1 MMLACEY
8 CTLAPY
14 ALTDGIVFYYF
25 AHVHHNHLKKIER
38 IIKKMSSNFFVYARK
53 SIHMDKSESIKN
65 QILICKNYIISNY
78 PEVSEDEIKVYTDDG
93 FSGKDTNRPRYE
105 LMMQDISKSKN
116 GYLVCYKLD
125 RVSRSISDFSN
136 LINDLSAKKVNF
148 VSVKEQFDTSTICG
162 RTMMYIFALFAQIER
177 ETTAE
182 RVRDGMMMLAKT
194 GRWLGGVT
202 PAGFDVGK
210 KERNET
216 NDTNK
221 KSSYLKPNDYMETVK
236 LIFEKYLEHGSVC
249 RINKQFFDEGI
260 KTLNGANHSYISV
273 KQILRNPVYC
283 TADAQSYEYF
293 SQKGCKNIF
302 FEKKDFYKKRGLMAY
317 NRHSGS
323 SLNVNPISDW
333 IVALADHD
341 GIIPGKDWVK
351 VQNMLDLKR
360 MPTRKRKHNSLLSGI
375 IYCKNCDVRMNLS
388 LHSKVNEK
396 FKYVCKNKLI
406 HGAKRFNCENVD
418 GNYMDNYVLDYLLKM
433 DLRILKQKIHM
444 KRVNQRANAIDD
456 KIYETKLEISKLKKY
471 KSNLLKHLS
480 NGEIGSTLFEEIESE
495 IKKINRKINT
505 LKSTIENLGSELS
518 ANSQNKKNLELVVEA
533 LKKLQSRFSE
543 LNFDEKK
550 SLVRLIVNKI
560 VWSGDCWNIIFN
572 FE

>member
-1 MMLACEY
+1 ME
-8 CTLAPY
+8 
-14 ALTDGIVFYYF
+14 
-25 AHVHHNHLKKIER
+25 
-38 IIKKMSSNFFVYARK
+38 SNFFVYARK

-65 QILICKNYIISNY
+65 QILTCKNYITSTY

-105 LMMQDISKSKN
+105 LMMQDIATTKN

-125 RVSRSISDFSN
+125 RVSRSISDFSS
-136 LINDLSAKKVNF
+136 LINDLSSKNVNF

-162 RTMMYIFALFAQIER
+162 RAMMYIFAVFAQIER

-182 RVRDGMMMLAKT
+182 RVKDGMMMLAKT
-194 GRWLGGVT
+194 GRWLGGNI
-202 PAGFDVGK
+202 PAGFDVGR
-210 KERNET
+210 KENVEAGG
-216 NDTNK
+216 TNK
-221 KSSYLKPNDYMETVK
+221 KSSYLKPNENMRTVK
-236 LIFEKYLEHGSVC
+236 SIYEKYLECGSAHH
-249 RINKQFFDEGI
+249 ISSQFFDEGI
-260 KTLNGANHSYISV
+260 KTLNGVNYSHISIRE
-273 KQILRNPVYC
+273 ILRNPVYC
-283 TADAQSYEYF
+283 TADAQSFEYF

-302 FEKKDFYKKRGLMAY
+302 FEKKDFYKKRGLTAY
-317 NRHSGS
+317 NRRSGS
-323 SLNVNPISDW
+323 SSNVNPISDW

-351 VQNMLDLKR
+351 VQNMLDLKK
-360 MPTRKRKHNSLLSGI
+360 MPTRKRKHNTLLSGI
-375 IYCKNCDVRMNLS
+375 IYCKNCDVRMNSS

-406 HGAKRFNCENVD
+406 HGAKHFNCENVD
-418 GNYMDNYVLDYLLKM
+418 GNYMDKYVLDYLLKM
-433 DLRILKQKIHM
+433 DLRSLKQKIHM

-480 NGEIGSTLFEEIESE
+480 NGEIGSTLSEEIESE

-505 LKSTIENLGSELS
+505 LKSTIENLNSELS
-518 ANSQNKKNLELVVEA
+518 ANSQNKKNLELVIEA

>member
-1 MMLACEY
+1 ME
-8 CTLAPY
+8 
-14 ALTDGIVFYYF
+14 
-25 AHVHHNHLKKIER
+25 
-38 IIKKMSSNFFVYARK
+38 SNFFVYARK

-65 QILICKNYIISNY
+65 QILTCKNYITSNY
-78 PEVSEDEIKVYTDDG
+78 PDVSEDEIKVYTDDG

-105 LMMQDISKSKN
+105 LMMQDISTSKN

-148 VSVKEQFDTSTICG
+148 VSVKEQFDTTTICG
-162 RTMMYIFALFAQIER
+162 RAMMYIFALFAQIER
-177 ETTAE
+177 ETIAE

-194 GRWLGGVT
+194 GRWLGGNI
-202 PAGFDVGK
+202 PLGFDVGK
-210 KERNET
+210 KENAGA
-216 NDTNK
+216 DGTNK

-260 KTLNGANHSYISV
+260 KTLNGVNYSHISIRE
-273 KQILRNPVYC
+273 ILRNPVYC

-323 SLNVNPISDW
+323 SSSSNPISDW

-360 MPTRKRKHNSLLSGI
+360 KPTRKRKHNSLLSGI
-375 IYCKNCDVRMNLS
+375 IYCKNCDVRMNSS

-406 HGAKRFNCENVD
+406 HGAKHFNCENVD

-480 NGEIGSTLFEEIESE
+480 NGEIGSTLSEEIESE